1 MANWQICRYEDEI
14 DKEPT
19 FDGNHFSAMA
29 MDIHPFPQPSSATV
43 LSLKIESGCRFS
55 PSQKVKDQSSGTKML
70 GITIVV
76 NFFLPRQPAFGPQ
89 EREGKK
95 RCQEAKSRSMLSQC
109 VRGIFLIGKS
119 HTPMTSH
126 SIHSCWRRN
135 FHLSQSS
142 LARHARCN

>member
-1 MANWQICRYEDEI
+1 MAFLQHRIKK

-89 EREGKK
+89 ERERGKK
-95 RCQEAKSRSMLSQC
+95 GVKKHAKSVYQRQFSYWEVTRTHDLTLHPFLLEVEVPFEPQ
-109 VRGIFLIGKS
+109 LIGQACQMQL
-119 HTPMTSH
+119 MT
-126 SIHSCWRRN
+126 
-135 FHLSQSS
+135 
-142 LARHARCN
+142 